1 MLRWYIAHAQRTFL
15 ADRSTRLAV
24 RRESVSVLLSLSYN
38 YHGIVHVSLPAS
50 SLFGHITHITRYI
63 SYGLRWIV
71 APTMGSGLREGRTR
85 SLLPEEA

>member
-50 SLFGHITHITRYI
+50 SLLWSHITRYI